1 MALATKAR
9 REPQVGDVF
18 AVRGRQLLGRVVS
31 MDAAVGPT
39 HGCVLVYVY
48 RDATLSRD
56 ALLVPPM
63 LTTRAPWY
71 RGLFEHRGSRP
82 LMPKDY
88 FEQHVFRDVKGQLFD
103 EEERPLDA
111 APAGVP
117 VGEHRLLDVEDV
129 TDAIEAVPGGYE
141 APVLREPSLAGV
153 REAARELVQ
162 RWTGEMGRPP
172 TRAEWASL
180 YEPDEE

>member
-1 MALATKAR
+1 VAAAR
-9 REPQVGDVF
+9 REPRIGDVF
-18 AVRGRQLLGRVVS
+18 AVEGRELLGRVVS
-31 MDAAVGPT
+31 TDAVVGPT

-63 LTTRAPWY
+63 LTTRAPFN
-71 RGLFEHRGSRP
+71 RGLFAVRGSRP

-88 FEQHVFRDVKGQLFD
+88 FEQHVFRDAKGNLFD
-103 EEERPLDA
+103 EEERPLDE

-117 VGEHRLLDVEDV
+117 VGEHRLLDV
-129 TDAIEAVPGGYE
+129 DAVSDQIAAVPGGYE
-141 APVLREPSLAGV
+141 FPVLREPSVESLK
-153 REAARELVQ
+153 AAAKEFVE
-162 RWTGEMGRPP
+162 RWTKELGRRP

-180 YEPDEE
+180 YDPDE

>member
-1 MALATKAR
+1 MAR
-9 REPQVGDVF
+9 REAQMGDVF
-18 AVRGRQLLGRVVS
+18 SVRGRKLLGRVVS
-31 MDAAVGPT
+31 ADAVVGPT
-39 HGCVLVYVY
+39 HGCMLVYLY

-71 RGLFEHRGSRP
+71 RGLFAYRESRP

-88 FEQHVFRDVKGQLFD
+88 FAQHVFRDASGGLFD
-103 EEERPLDA
+103 EEERPLDV
-111 APAGVP
+111 APPGVP
-117 VGEHRLLDVEDV
+117 VGEHRLLDVDAV
-129 TDAIEAVPGGYE
+129 ADAIDAVPGAYD
-141 APVLREPSLAGV
+141 PPSLREASLDGV
-153 REAARELVQ
+153 RAAARQLVE
-162 RWTGEMGRPP
+162 RWTAERGRAP